1 MKERFET
8 FTILIARLSR
18 SVKRIK
24 AEQMA
29 DFQLKGPHV
38 SCLYYLSMQDGL
50 TSAELCER
58 ADEDKA
64 AISRSLDYLEKT
76 AISSARVRRK
86 SDIRHRSG

>member
-29 DFQLKGPHV
+29 DFQLKGPQPLINPWVFRQSHT
-38 SCLYYLSMQDGL
+38 MQR
-50 TSAELCER
+50 EP
-58 ADEDKA
+58 
-64 AISRSLDYLEKT
+64 I
-76 AISSARVRRK
+76 
-86 SDIRHRSG
+86 

>member
-38 SCLYYLSMQDGL
+38 DAGRTDLG
-50 TSAELCER
+50 R
-58 ADEDKA
+58 A
-64 AISRSLDYLEKT
+64 L
-76 AISSARVRRK
+76 
-86 SDIRHRSG
+86 